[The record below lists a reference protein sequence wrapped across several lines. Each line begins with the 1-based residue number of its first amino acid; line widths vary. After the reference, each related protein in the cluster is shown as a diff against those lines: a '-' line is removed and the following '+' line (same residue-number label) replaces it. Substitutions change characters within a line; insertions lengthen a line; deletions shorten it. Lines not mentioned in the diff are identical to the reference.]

1 VLVTGLLFL
10 ALVVGVAGLAF
21 DSVTD
26 ASKEEDSGPPPSWY

>member
-1 VLVTGLLFL
+1 MLVTGLLFL

-26 ASKEEDSGPPPSWY
+26 ASKEDSGAPPNWY